1 MSESIPTTTY
11 QTMPAMAMRGITV
24 FPNMSLHFEVEREI
38 SLRALDQA
46 LEQEGKIFLIT
57 QRDITLEKIQ
67 EFDLYTM
74 GTIAV
79 VKQVVRL
86 PDNCARVMVE
96 GISRGEL
103 VSLKQAEPYLIA
115 EVFERPE
122 QAHEAETVREEVL
135 LRKAYELFQQYV
147 ELSNGR
153 IPNNLVLRVL
163 GSRDPGWLADYI
175 TQNLPW
181 RFEDKQLVLEEKLPD
196 YRLAEVNR
204 IMQRELQILELDQEI
219 QEKVQYRVNESQ
231 KDFYLREQIKVI
243 QEELGEGGDDEIQE
257 YSEKIA
263 NAKLPDEV
271 RAKLEK
277 ELGRM
282 AKQPYGSAEASV
294 QRNYLDVCLELPWCV
309 TTKDRVNIAQARK
322 ILDAD
327 HYGMEKVKER
337 ILEFLAV
344 RKMAPE
350 QKGQIICLVG
360 PPGVGKTSI
369 AASVAKAL
377 NRKMARVSLGG
388 VRDEAEIR
396 GHRKTYIGA
405 MPGRI
410 INAIATAGSRNP
422 LLLLDEIDK
431 MGNDYRGDPSSALL
445 EVLDAE
451 QNATF
456 RDHFLELPFDLSDVM
471 FITTCN
477 SLDTVPQPLLDR
489 MEIIEVS
496 SYTDEEKL
504 QIARKHLLPREMKRH
519 GLKGTQFKVSDDALR
534 ELIDGYT
541 RESGVR
547 QLERELAALCRKAVM
562 QLVDTDTKRVTVDAK
577 NLEQLLGVR
586 KYQPEHVESTPQVG
600 VVDGLA
606 WTSVGGTLLEVE
618 VSVMDGTGK
627 VMPTGNLGDV
637 MKESCQAAI
646 SFIRSHAAQLGVEP
660 DFYQKKDIH
669 IHFPEGAVP
678 KDGPSAGIAITTAI
692 TSALTNRPVKR
703 QLAMT
708 GEVSIR
714 GRVLP
719 IGGLKEKTMAAYRN
733 GIRTVIIP
741 EDNRKDLEE
750 IDQTVRAGLQFITV
764 SHAEE
769 VIAQAL
775 MPSVQSVAEVLS
787 SNPIGEGEAVLP
799 TAQKAHKSEHHSIS
813 Q

>member
-1 MSESIPTTTY
+1 MSEII

-24 FPNMSLHFEVEREI
+24 FPNMSLHFEVEREM
-38 SLRALDQA
+38 SLRALEQA
-46 LEQEGKIFLIT
+46 VEQGERIFLVTQKDISLEQIEE
-57 QRDITLEKIQ
+57 R
-67 EFDLYTM
+67 DLYTM

-79 VKQVVRL
+79 VKQVLRL
-86 PDNCARVMVE
+86 PGDNARVMVE
-96 GISRGEL
+96 GIARGKLIHLSQTTPYLLAEVEEQPEPAAPTESIRGEVL
-103 VSLKQAEPYLIA
+103 V
-115 EVFERPE
+115 R
-122 QAHEAETVREEVL
+122 T
-135 LRKAYELFQQYV
+135 AYDLFQQYA
-147 ELSNGR
+147 ELSNGKVTNSV
-153 IPNNLVLRVL
+153 ILRVL
-163 GSRDPGWLADYI
+163 ASRDPGWLADYI
-175 TQNLPW
+175 AQNIPL
-181 RFEDKQLVLEEKLPD
+181 RYEDKQTVLEEMNPNR
-196 YRLAEVNR
+196 RLAQVDHILR
-204 IMQRELQILELDQEI
+204 RELQIMELDQEI
-219 QEKVQYRVNESQ
+219 HSKVQERVNESQ
-231 KDFYLREQIKVI
+231 KEYYLREQLKLL
-243 QEELGEGGDDEIQE
+243 QEELGEGGDDEIRE
-257 YSEKIA
+257 YALKIA
-263 NAKLPDEV
+263 QTDLPDEV
-271 RAKLEK
+271 REKLEK
-277 ELGRM
+277 ELSRM
-282 AKQPYGSAEASV
+282 EKQPFGSAEAAV
-294 QRNYLDVCLELPWCV
+294 QRNYLDVCLELPWSK
-309 TTKDRVNIAQARK
+309 TTKDRVNLAQARK

-410 INAIATAGSRNP
+410 INAISTAGSRNP
-422 LLLLDEIDK
+422 LLLLDEVDK
-431 MGNDYRGDPSSALL
+431 MGSDYRGDPSAALL

-451 QNATF
+451 QNSTF
-456 RDHFLELPFDLSDVM
+456 RDHFLELPFDLSDVL

-477 SLDTVPQPLLDR
+477 TLDTVPRPLLDR
-489 MEIIEVS
+489 MEIIEVP
-496 SYTDEEKL
+496 SYTDEEKV
-504 QIARKHLLPREMKRH
+504 QIARHHLLPREMKRH
-519 GLKGTQFKVSDDALR
+519 GLKGTQLRVTDGALR

-547 QLERELAALCRKAVM
+547 QMERELAALCRKAVM
-562 QLVDTDTKRVTVDAK
+562 TLVDGEAKRVTVNGD
-577 NLEQLLGVR
+577 NLEELLGVR

-600 VVDGLA
+600 VVNGLA

-618 VSVMDGTGK
+618 VNVMDGTGK
-627 VMPTGNLGDV
+627 IMPTGNLGDV

-646 SFIRSHAAQLGVEP
+646 SFIRSHAAELGVEP
-660 DFYQKKDIH
+660 DFYQKKDIN

-692 TSALTNRPVKR
+692 TSALTNIPVKR
-703 QLAMT
+703 ELAMT

-719 IGGLKEKTMAAYRN
+719 IGGLREKTMAAYRN

-750 IDQTVRAGLQFITV
+750 IDQTVRAGLHFIPV
-764 SHAEE
+764 SRAEE
-769 VIAQAL
+769 VIAEAL
-775 MPSVQSVAEVLS
+775 VHPPVQTAAECEQK
-787 SNPIGEGEAVLP
+787 PAEAKGELVIP
-799 TAQKAHKSEHHSIS
+799 TAQKGRKGEHRSIS